1 MVEMKIQL
9 NQVRIYDPQSK
20 FNNQVLDILIE
31 NGHISQV
38 APKIDAAD
46 ALQVSSQELCVAP
59 GFIDLKADF
68 CDPGYEH
75 KETIQNGLETA
86 SLGGFTQVYIQPI
99 TQPVMDNKGQVTY
112 AQQKAQ
118 GATTFLGVN
127 GALTKGL
134 HGEELAEMYELY
146 THGVRLFT
154 DDNHTVNAGIL
165 QRALLY
171 TRDFGG
177 RVSVFPRNSSLS
189 SKGQV
194 NEGIASTRTGLKA
207 DPHLSEIIETE
218 RNLRI
223 LAYTGG
229 KLHLSGLSTAEA
241 VQLVRKAKKEGL
253 DVTADVHI
261 MNLCFTESEMLAF
274 DTRFKVL
281 PVLRNETDQKALWE
295 GVIDGT
301 IDAIVSDHR
310 PGDLEEKDLEFD
322 LAHFGAPQLETFFAA
337 LNTDHQQD
345 LVSILQALNGGPRKV
360 LGLEPNIIEEGA
372 FAELT
377 LFDPSLPYVP
387 NMHPEQLRFSP
398 FKDATLQGQI
408 RGIIRGELASLV
420 D

>member
-46 ALQVSSQELCVAP
+46 ALQVSSKELCVAP

-86 SLGGFTQVYIQPI
+86 SLGGFTRVYIQPI
-99 TQPVMDNKGQVTY
+99 TQPVMDSKGQVTY

-118 GATTFLGVN
+118 GATTLLGVN

-134 HGEELAEMYELY
+134 HGEELAEMYDLY

-261 MNLCFTESEMLAF
+261 MNLCFTEREMLAF

-281 PVLRNETDQKALWE
+281 PVLRTETDQKALWE

-322 LAHFGAPQLETFFAA
+322 LAHFGTPQLETFFAA
-337 LNTDHQQD
+337 LNTHHQQD

>member
-9 NQVRIYDPQSK
+9 NQVRIYDPQSQY
-20 FNNQVLDILIE
+20 NNQVLDILIE

-38 APKIDAAD
+38 APKINATD
-46 ALQVSSQELCVAP
+46 ALQVSSPELSVAP

-86 SLGGFTQVYIQPI
+86 SLAGFTQVYIQPI
-99 TQPVMDNKGQVTY
+99 TQPVMDTKGQVTY

-127 GALTKGL
+127 GALTKGMQ
-134 HGEELAEMYELY
+134 GEELAEMYDLY

-177 RVSVFPRNSSLS
+177 RVSVFPRNSALS
-189 SKGQV
+189 GKGQV

-241 VQLVRKAKKEGL
+241 VHLVRKAKNEGL
-253 DVTADVHI
+253 DITADVHL
-261 MNLCFTESEMLAF
+261 MNLCYSESAMLQF

-281 PVLRNETDQKALWE
+281 PVLRTEADQKALWE
-295 GVIDGT
+295 GVLDGT

-322 LAHFGAPQLETFFAA
+322 LAHFGSPQLETFFAA
-337 LNTDHQQD
+337 LNTYKNQD
-345 LVSILQALNGGPRKV
+345 LARILPALNVGPRKV
-360 LGLEPNIIEEGA
+360 LGLESNVIEEGS

-377 LFDPSLPYVP
+377 LFDPSLPYAE
-387 NMHPEQLRFSP
+387 NMSAEQLRFSP

-408 RGIIRGELASLV
+408 RGVIRGELASIV

>member
-20 FNNQVLDILIE
+20 YNNQVLDVLIE
-31 NGHISQV
+31 NGHISQM
-38 APKIDAAD
+38 APQIKATD
-46 ALQVSSQELCVAP
+46 ALQVNASELCVAP

-75 KETIQNGLETA
+75 KETIQNGLDIA
-86 SLGGFTQVYIQPI
+86 SLGGFTQVYIQPG
-99 TQPVMDNKGQVTY
+99 TLPVMENKGQVTY

-134 HGEELAEMYELY
+134 NGEELAELYELY

-154 DDNHTVNAGIL
+154 DDAHAVNAGIL

-177 RVSVFPRNSSLS
+177 RVSVFSRNAALGA
-189 SKGQV
+189 KGQV
-194 NEGIASTRTGLKA
+194 NEGQASTRTGLKA
-207 DPHLSEIIETE
+207 DPHLAEIIEVE

-241 VQLVRKAKKEGL
+241 VNLVRKAKNEGL
-253 DVTADVHI
+253 DVTSDVHL
-261 MNLCFTESEMLAF
+261 MNLCFTESAMLGF
-274 DTRFKVL
+274 DTRYKVL
-281 PVLRNETDQKALWE
+281 PVLRTATDQKALWE

-322 LAHFGAPQLETFFAA
+322 LAQFGAPQLETFFAA
-337 LNTDHQQD
+337 LNTHKPTD
-345 LVSILQALNGGPRKV
+345 LANILPALTTGPRKV
-360 LGLEPNIIEEGA
+360 LGIASTCIEPGA
-372 FAELT
+372 AAELT
-377 LFDPSLPYVP
+377 LFDPSMPYQA
-387 NMHPEQLRFSP
+387 NMQAEQLRFSP
-398 FKDATLQGQI
+398 FNNTQLQGQI
-408 RGIIRGELASLV
+408 RGVIRGELASLV

>member
-1 MVEMKIQL
+1 MKIQL
-9 NQVRIYDPQSK
+9 NQVRIYDPQSQ

-31 NGHISQV
+31 NGQISQI
-38 APKIDAAD
+38 APKISAPD
-46 ALQVSSQELCVAP
+46 ALQVSSASLSVAP

-75 KETIQNGLETA
+75 KETIQNGLDAA
-86 SLGGFTQVYIQPI
+86 SLAGFTQVYIQPI
-99 TQPVMDNKGQVTY
+99 TQPVIDNKGQVTY

-134 HGEELAEMYELY
+134 QGEELAEMYDLY

-154 DDNHTVNAGIL
+154 DDQHAVNAGIL

-177 RVSVFPRNSSLS
+177 RVSVFPRNNALS
-189 SKGQV
+189 GKGQV
-194 NEGIASTRTGLKA
+194 NEGLASTRTGLKA

-241 VQLVRKAKKEGL
+241 VDLVSKAKKEGL
-253 DVTADVHI
+253 DVTADVHL
-261 MNLCFTESEMLAF
+261 MNLCFTEQEMLGF

-281 PVLRNETDQKALWE
+281 PVLRTQTDQDALWK

-301 IDAIVSDHR
+301 IDAIVTDHR

-337 LNTDHQQD
+337 LLSKRPQD
-345 LVSILQALNGGPRKV
+345 LAAFLPALHVGPRKV
-360 LGLEPNIIEEGA
+360 LSLDSLSIEVGS

-377 LFDPSLPYVP
+377 LFDPSLPYKA
-387 NMHPEQLRFSP
+387 NMQPEQYRFSP
-398 FKDATLQGQI
+398 FQDAVLQGQI
-408 RGIIRGELASLV
+408 RGVIRGELASLL

>member
-75 KETIQNGLETA
+75 KESIPNGLETA

-281 PVLRNETDQKALWE
+281 PVLRTETDQKALWE